1 MWTRSVYSA
10 NWMRDTMG
18 RCWATQTMWTHRP
31 RIGSVRAGSS
41 GLGSG
46 VKRGLCHQGCTGYE
60 SAWEILGWRWREER
74 SDGRKDNAEGQE
86 PLWCRGPGIPSG
98 AGTKLGLNAVGE
110 GGALSDVWG
119 CWRNNAC
126 SRWICQW
133 SPSAAW
139 RLLLRGLA
147 KSKLLGPTLWIWK
160 PGVEPE
166 SLHFLTG
173 FQWL

>member
-1 MWTRSVYSA
+1 M
-10 NWMRDTMG
+10 
-18 RCWATQTMWTHRP
+18 QIHRP
-31 RIGSVRAGSS
+31 RIGSVGAGSS
-41 GLGSG
+41 GAGLRSKAWLMPPRMHRIWVSMRDTGLAVASG
-46 VKRGLCHQGCTGYE
+46 DWQEQERREVQQQERQCRRTGAPMMQRARN
-60 SAWEILGWRWREER
+60 SIWGWDEIRTE
-74 SDGRKDNAEGQE
+74 
-86 PLWCRGPGIPSG
+86 CC
-98 AGTKLGLNAVGE
+98 E

-119 CWRNNAC
+119 GWWNNAC

-133 SPSAAW
+133 FPSRAQ

-147 KSKLLGPTLWIWK
+147 KRKFLGPTLWIWK